1 MDPFWVK
8 EAGLLAGRLAK
19 RLGRA
24 DQERRVYERLAS
36 ELPGIP
42 LWQAKVDALQVKQEA
57 PKKP

>member
-1 MDPFWVK
+1 
-8 EAGLLAGRLAK
+8 LAGRLAK